1 MNHLKN
7 VLKQHQQNHK
17 LKTNYLVLFV
27 EILLFSL
34 ETEKI
39 EKSMKDKT
47 EEGEQDKSST
57 QKTDGQNSKNTQDEE
72 VSDQVPE
79 VALALTEAGV
89 DGGGTGVLPDGCTSA
104 ETLRKKTPKSKPRK
118 RQKESEQRRS

>member
-1 MNHLKN
+1 MNRLKN

-27 EILLFSL
+27 EMLLFSL

-47 EEGEQDKSST
+47 EEGEQHKSST
-57 QKTDGQNSKNTQDEE
+57 QKTDGQNSKNRQDEE
-72 VSDQVPE
+72 VSRQVPE
-79 VALALTEAGV
+79 VDLALTEAGV
-89 DGGGTGVLPDGCTSA
+89 DGGDTGALPDGCTSA
-104 ETLRKKTPKSKPRK
+104 EPFRKKTPKSKPRK